1 MSRPLKH
8 RVLVVDD
15 EENIRVVFAQLLQR
29 ERYEVAAAENGF
41 DALLKLKQF
50 VPDVIISD
58 LNMPKMFRI

>member
-29 ERYEVAAAENGF
+29 EDTRS
-41 DALLKLKQF
+41 LLR
-50 VPDVIISD
+50 
-58 LNMPKMFRI
+58 KMVLTPF